1 MADYGD
7 MSPSTLPWVGL
18 TEDATDY
25 TPPISVVLDDP
36 IFADLPDGH
45 QLMRNKVYY
54 SLPDVDTHGF
64 FSSLSTF
71 GIIMKDTVYSVPD
84 IAGKDDRRE
93 TEPGMDYIY
102 GEEPIVYKDAEF
114 VSSLKS
120 EGWDDFKNYI
130 GNAYIDSPFT
140 CFREIERYMNWFDYD
155 DEELEFGFTWKDKS
169 AEWKQSNQLRS
180 INKPVILPSGV
191 EYNYIL
197 AEAPYIEITSDRY
210 TESGPVW
217 ADPFDGDGFSAEF
230 SEGYRLSSIVT
241 YPSWLTNDLVKRYKS
256 INAVMSNMSSYI
268 DAQTQYLMNT
278 GYRTVL
284 KRQLTSRAQTVTR
297 FMNKEFTTMAAGSTI
312 STQASAQAQA
322 LMPGSTALP
331 TVPSPTLDTST
342 VTPIEDPIA
351 PGGDY

>member
-1 MADYGD
+1 M
-7 MSPSTLPWVGL
+7 P
-18 TEDATDY
+18 TEDTYGSYEPSMILIDPTLDY
-25 TPPISVVLDDP
+25 TPPISVVVGDS

-45 QLMRNKVYY
+45 QLMRNKAYY

-71 GIIMKDTVYSVPD
+71 GIIRKDTVYSVPD

-102 GEEPIVYKDAEF
+102 GEEPIVYKEATF
-114 VSSLKS
+114 VSSNES
-120 EGWDDFKNYI
+120 EGWDDFLNYI

-180 INKPVILPSGV
+180 INKPIIHPSGV
-191 EYNYIL
+191 EMNYIK
-197 AEAPYIEITSDRY
+197 AEAPYIYITSDRY
-210 TESGPVW
+210 TESAVW
-217 ADPFDGDGFSAEF
+217 ADPSDGFSAEI
-230 SEGYRLSSIVT
+230 SEGYNLSSQVT
-241 YPSWLTNDLVKRYKS
+241 YPSWMTNDLVKRYKS

-284 KRQLTSRAQTVTR
+284 KRQLASRAQTVTR
-297 FMNKEFTTMAAGSTI
+297 FMNKEFTTMAGGSTI

-331 TVPSPTLDTST
+331 TTPTTLEPSTI
-342 VTPIEDPIA
+342 TPIEDPLGPA
-351 PGGDY
+351 TGDY